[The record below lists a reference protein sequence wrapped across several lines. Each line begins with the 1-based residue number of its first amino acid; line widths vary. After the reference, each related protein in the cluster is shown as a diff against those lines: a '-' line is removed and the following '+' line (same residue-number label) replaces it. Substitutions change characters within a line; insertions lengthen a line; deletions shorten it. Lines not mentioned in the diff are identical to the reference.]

1 MFSRKK
7 WESGAQ
13 KILFALAGE
22 SFSFSCS
29 NCNNK
34 GFLIKNYILLLQ
46 DKNNNLVGQNRIK
59 PKCLFVWPSVHKLGN
74 LPVPSFSWAFGCN
87 FVYSSGHIC
96 LCLSICDLSPLGLQA
111 RYKIVAVYTRM
122 KQCNQQTTEV
132 LTILYDL
139 MIFRK
144 KWHSCWEVLNYEKWR
159 RRRRRVFTTEEY
171 HIQRPSG
178 LSKWVNL

>member
-144 KWHSCWEVLNYEKWR
+144 KWQRAKYRGRKFSIREKSQQR
-159 RRRRRVFTTEEY
+159 RSEERRVGKECRSRWSPY
-171 HIQRPSG
+171 H
-178 LSKWVNL
+178 